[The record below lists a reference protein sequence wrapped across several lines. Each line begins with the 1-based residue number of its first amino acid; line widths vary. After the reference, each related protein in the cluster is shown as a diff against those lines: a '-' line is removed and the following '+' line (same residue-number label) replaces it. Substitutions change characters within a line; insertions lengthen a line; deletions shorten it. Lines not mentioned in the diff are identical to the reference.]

1 MNSIDPQAHHQHQHH
16 TPPTVGSLPPK
27 GAQEAPD
34 MAAVYCDNFS
44 SMYHQQSLQGAQR
57 PAGYGLGDY
66 ASSPNPY
73 LWLNGPGVNSPASYL
88 HGNNPASFIPP
99 SYGSQRQFIANSPGF
114 GGPDLGWLSI
124 ASQEELLKLV
134 RPPYSYSALIA
145 MAIQNAHEKKLTLS
159 QIYQYVADNF
169 PFYKKSKAGWQNSI
183 RHNLSLNDCFKKVPR
198 DEDDPGK
205 GNYWTLDP
213 NCEKMFDNG
222 NFRRKRKRRS
232 DPGSVGGVAA
242 AAAAA
247 VTVGPTKVED
257 GRPAGSGPLKPSDS
271 PQLLGPSSPEME
283 TMNENHKSSS
293 SSSPPGLT
301 SSAPCFNNFYS
312 SMSTLSSGAPGR
324 QGSLGLV
331 NELSNRNITALSP
344 YHPNH
349 GGQDGGVSEHS
360 EGLHFNRGVYYNTFG
375 GGQSG
380 QFNGHFY
387 NSFSVNSLIYPREGT
402 EL

>member
-1 MNSIDPQAHHQHQHH
+1 MNSIDPQSHHQHHH
-16 TPPTVGSLPPK
+16 TSPTVGSLPPK

-44 SMYHQQSLQGAQR
+44 SMYHQQSLQGTQR
-57 PAGYGLGDY
+57 PSGYGLGDY

-73 LWLNGPGVNSPASYL
+73 LWLNGPGVNSSASYL
-88 HGNNPASFIPP
+88 HGNNSASFIPP
-99 SYGSQRQFIANSPGF
+99 SYGSQRQFITNSPGF

-159 QIYQYVADNF
+159 QIYQYVAENF

-232 DPGSVGGVAA
+232 DPTSAGGAA
-242 AAAAA
+242 AAAGA
-247 VTVGPTKVED
+247 TKVED
-257 GRPAGSGPLKPSDS
+257 GRPPVGPSMKPSDS
-271 PQLLGPSSPEME
+271 PQLLGPPSPEME
-283 TMNENHKSSS
+283 PMNESHKSSS
-293 SSSPPGLT
+293 SSSPPGL
-301 SSAPCFNNFYS
+301 SSAAPCFNNFYS
-312 SMSTLSSGAPGR
+312 SMSTLSSGGPSR

-344 YHPNH
+344 YHLNH
-349 GGQDGGVSEHS
+349 GGQDTGASEHG

-375 GGQSG
+375 GGQGG
-380 QFNGHFY
+380 QFNSHFY